1 VESFGERKS
10 NNKKEKRKNI
20 IMENL
25 CKTGE
30 CKRKLKEYR
39 ELTTKLYDDIDGL
52 EGDIKDKDDF
62 VQKIV
67 KARNALQSEVA
78 GWKKKNLVIIKENE
92 ELSTKNEQLDEDA
105 ETGLM
110 MVRNAHERERKLKNE
125 IEEYT
130 KNEIESKKKKEELE
144 KENTDFKTK
153 FEFLKAR
160 FEKSLKANQES
171 NTLREAQIKELE
183 QKIVDAKEKSTS
195 DHSNCFPKV
204 ESESK
209 LKGQA
214 ELIETL
220 QVENNSLKMKN
231 SDLSD
236 EITTK
241 NRELQDFQEQ
251 SLLKS
256 SGSSLSEELAQIGVF
271 KCDKCN
277 MDFTDDV
284 HLKEHNSATHEVKL
298 KKKLDLLAN
307 LSFLERKVSEQRLE
321 IGSSLLELKH
331 QELEKSHLCTCKTFC
346 RIFHKKHNFICSK
359 SDKLSLKLE
368 NISVSNSTL
377 NNSNAE
383 IFGAKR
389 RQYTCNKCDQKF
401 CRQGDLKKHKKTE
414 HNSREV

>member
-1 VESFGERKS
+1 
-10 NNKKEKRKNI
+10 
-20 IMENL
+20 MENL

-78 GWKKKNLVIIKENE
+78 GLKKKNLVMIKENE
-92 ELSTKNEQLDEDA
+92 ELSAKNEQLDEDA

-195 DHSNCFPKV
+195 DHSDCFPKV

-214 ELIETL
+214 ELIEML
-220 QVENNSLKMKN
+220 QVENNSLKMRN

-236 EITTK
+236 ELSTK
-241 NRELQDFQEQ
+241 SKELQNFEEH

-256 SGSSLSEELAQIGVF
+256 SGSSLSEELAQIGIYR
-271 KCDKCN
+271 CDQCN
-277 MDFTDDV
+277 IDFTNEGD
-284 HLKEHNSATHEVKL
+284 LKEHNSTTHEIHF
-298 KKKLDLLAN
+298 KKKLDLLAS

-321 IGSSLLELKH
+321 LRSSLLELKH

-359 SDKLSLKLE
+359 SDKISLKLE
-368 NISVSNSTL
+368 LISVNTSTL
-377 NNSNAE
+377 NHTNGE

-389 RQYTCNKCDQKF
+389 KQYTCNKCEQKF
-401 CRQGDLKKHKKTE
+401 CRQGDMKKHKKTE
-414 HNSREV
+414 HKFGKV